1 MLIPDFEMQDLLVY
15 TCEDGERVN
24 VGRIDE
30 VHVYGC
36 GNLFSELYIG
46 MEKLLF
52 FGNKEGLPER
62 NIDEIYF
69 EDIVINVTKVGLEDA
84 KRRLKVILGYNDYSK
99 HPKKKEDFERVLH
112 YLEQV
117 KEV

>member
-1 MLIPDFEMQDLLVY
+1 MLIPDFEMQDMLVY
-15 TCEDGERVN
+15 SCENDERAN
-24 VGRIDE
+24 VGRVDE

-36 GNLFSELYIG
+36 GNLPELYIG

-52 FGNKEGLPER
+52 FGNKDGLPEK
-62 NIDEIYF
+62 NIDEIYLD
-69 EDIVINVTKVGLEDA
+69 DIVVNVTKVGLEEA
-84 KRRLKVILGYNDYSK
+84 KRRLKVILGHNDYSK
-99 HPKKKEDFERVLH
+99 RPTKKADFENVLR